1 MIKNQI
7 FFGEEIPF
15 QNHWKNITIEQINE
29 VIPEKFLGKE
39 SFINFYTC
47 YNGGDFTEYARFYPN
62 ELYELPESHQ
72 GLEMD
77 VLGFFPISLPNEEGP
92 SSYSVSVL
100 TMEKT
105 KTYGLTIQNQ
115 RDLFY
120 KKSTHEFKEFFSTH
134 IPFANDCADSTYLI
148 DIKSGEIK
156 YLDFDDYFEN
166 PKASFVV
173 ASSFEDF
180 CKRIKKYNI
189 G

>member
-1 MIKNQI
+1 MMIKEQN
-7 FFGEEIPF
+7 FFSEVIPF
-15 QNHWKNITIEQINE
+15 VNPWKIISFKQINE
-29 VIPEKFLGKE
+29 VIQENFNGKE
-39 SFINFYTC
+39 YFIDFYMIH
-47 YNGGDFTEYARFYPN
+47 NGGDFLKGSTFVPN

-72 GLEMD
+72 GMEMD
-77 VLGFFPISLPNEEGP
+77 VLGFYSISLPNEEGP

-100 TMEKT
+100 TMEK
-105 KTYGLTIQNQ
+105 KKIYNPTIQNQ
-115 RDLFY
+115 RDKFY
-120 KKSTHEFKEFFSTH
+120 KESTHEFKEFFSSH

-180 CKRIKKYNI
+180 CKRIKKSI
-189 G
+189 I